1 MIKHRG
7 SITQG
12 KIDKAVG
19 RHFNQPGHSVADMRI
34 CGIERVLPR
43 GNPALRKIRESLWID
58 RYDCVANGAN
68 IRDWVNLLIAIFL
81 TKIHLPTYIYSS
93 AHKSTLYLRKWRD
106 FLIYNF
112 VITISWHLLYKLQ
125 LLFVLR
131 REQKLWNRYTKY
143 TLLKKSC
150 CASHHFIISMPRL
163 HYLYQMCI

>member
-1 MIKHRG
+1 MRDRAAEHRG

-68 IRDWVNLLIAIFL
+68 IRD
-81 TKIHLPTYIYSS
+81 
-93 AHKSTLYLRKWRD
+93 
-106 FLIYNF
+106 
-112 VITISWHLLYKLQ
+112 
-125 LLFVLR
+125 
-131 REQKLWNRYTKY
+131 
-143 TLLKKSC
+143 
-150 CASHHFIISMPRL
+150 
-163 HYLYQMCI
+163 